1 MASTVLPREEQNFIR
16 FVKICQDVLKLPLID
31 ILASEIQPADLY
43 NEIQQHKIILL
54 NGRNKLDTNQLKICF
69 LPPPAVPD
77 YKTFDVTLLYK
88 LIRNLCPS
96 LEPTQGWGNDPVD
109 TDTQIGDDVE
119 RLRFF
124 RNNNVHH
131 SSSMILDTDFEIIWR
146 KLKSVF
152 QRIKS
157 HMTSK
162 GYNANYEEKMVN
174 IKQLDLGDETID
186 KYKMSHLFECTIDR
200 LNQGMWYIKQIIF
213 VFNYYDSLLHR
224 HIKFLVLECFVL

>member
-54 NGRNKLDTNQLKICF
+54 NGRNKLDSDQLKICF

-109 TDTQIGDDVE
+109 TDTQIGDDIE

-124 RNNNVHH
+124 RDNNVHH
-131 SSSMILDTDFEIIWR
+131 SSSKILDTDFEIIWR

-157 HMTSK
+157 HMIFK

-200 LNQGMWYIKQIIF
+200 LNQGM
-213 VFNYYDSLLHR
+213 
-224 HIKFLVLECFVL
+224 